1 MNIDLFTVQMRQ
13 EFLKGTQIVPLKE
26 PDWKKFTLVIPS
38 TARFENYSA
47 LAALPVMKRYVGHR
61 QYANVD
67 TIRYPVENL
76 EMDASIEVPLRDV
89 EDDQIGLY
97 PIAFKSLGERA
108 NTEMP
113 GRLII
118 QQLALGASTV
128 CFDGSDFFASSHN
141 LGSGNTSSLPPNFTG
156 GLNLLN
162 YTSQGTSDGKTYKAC
177 FLITTDTIKPAIY
190 QTRKAVS
197 LGTNSGESRSREAKS
212 VRYWCDA
219 EVAVAYGWWWQA
231 VLVNITNTPT
241 IPDCYAMID
250 AAISQLRTFTL
261 PQASPLD
268 PVLYANQGFMPAPDA
283 FTVIVSAP
291 IGQVFWHTLSE
302 ERIGVSVA
310 GSNSGFTNN
319 IYRGTTSLVISGYMQ

>member
-1 MNIDLFTVQMRQ
+1 MQIDPFTTQMRQ

-26 PDWKKFTLVIPS
+26 PDWKKFTLVVPS
-38 TARFENYSA
+38 TARFENYAA

-61 QYANVD
+61 QYANID
-67 TIRYPVENL
+67 IIKYPIENL
-76 EMDASIEVPLRDV
+76 EMDASIEVPLRDI

-97 PIAFKSLGERA
+97 PIAFNSLGERA

-128 CFDGSDFFASSHN
+128 CFDGTNFFASAHN
-141 LGSGNTSSLPPNFTG
+141 LGGGNSSLPANYTG

-162 YTSQGTSDGKTYKAC
+162 YTSQGTTDGRTFKAC
-177 FLITTDTIKPAIY
+177 FLITSDMLKPALY
-190 QTRKAVS
+190 QTRKPVQ
-197 LGTNSGESRSREAKS
+197 LGTNSGESRSREAKT
-212 VRYWCDA
+212 VRYWVDT
-219 EVAVAYGWWWQA
+219 EVAVGYGWWWQA
-231 VLVNITNTPT
+231 VMVNITNTPT
-241 IPDCYAMID
+241 IPDVYSMID
-250 AAISQLRTFTL
+250 TAISQFRTFTL
-261 PQASPLD
+261 PQSSPTD
-268 PVLYANQGFMPAPDA
+268 PLLYANQGFLPTPDA

-310 GSNSGFTNN
+310 GSASGFTNN
-319 IYRGTTSLVISGYMQ
+319 VYRNAASLVISGYMS